1 MYVDIKGRAIHR
13 ERRALGKILGGGG
26 GGGATGGGDDGGSG
40 RWNGGTTLPSSV
52 VSSPSR
58 RGVLDD
64 PERQSLLPPRPLR
77 PTVSRDL
84 STVQERAEEPS

>member
-13 ERRALGKILGGGG
+13 EKRGVGKTP
-26 GGGATGGGDDGGSG
+26 GGGATGGGGGGDDGGGGG
-40 RWNGGTTLPSSV
+40 RWMGGTALPSSV

-58 RGVLDD
+58 RSVLDD

-84 STVQERAEEPS
+84 STVQERAEP